1 MHVAAQTYQ
10 NTSTM
15 DIPWRLTH
23 LLHSEDYSK
32 TRPLNTKFTNI
43 FSIFGRIIL
52 SLFKYSFFLSV
63 CWTNK
68 LQLHTYNQQQISIR
82 RQFRRRKERKSIQID
97 RRQRQ
102 LKLFDDAEILF
113 MESPFET
120 KEQRG
125 DCAHSGE
132 TSREEM
138 MQLRQKQNSGPLP
151 KTALGE

>member
-1 MHVAAQTYQ
+1 M
-10 NTSTM
+10 
-15 DIPWRLTH
+15 
-23 LLHSEDYSK
+23 
-32 TRPLNTKFTNI
+32 NI
-43 FSIFGRIIL
+43 FAIFGRVIL
-52 SLFKYSFFLSV
+52 SLFNYSFFFFSV
-63 CWTNK
+63 LWTNK

-120 KEQRG
+120 QEQRG

-132 TSREEM
+132 TSRKEM

-151 KTALGE
+151 KTALGD